1 MEESKNNLKLH
12 LYHGIK
18 NKIICFHVEKYLITR
33 SVKRIFLCLSAF
45 TKLSR
50 TITLSQMLRGLM
62 IVITRSVT
70 EIFVVFAG
78 FPAAAYAAY
87 AAGRG
92 YSGYPSF
99 GLPYPTGNHLS
110 LNHLNHH
117 NAAHIAP
124 LNLNLNLI
132 QAQPAPHHNPPTPT
146 PLFYHPNLDLY
157 NAMPLWTNSLINDID
172 NELRAHSN
180 PSLYANWL
188 AVAWSIRSHRG
199 ERACCDAKINKVR
212 DSPYVPESN
221 SVWKQRHACNTWG
234 SLAEDPPQR
243 HTLNFREG
251 QSDSPFRDHEFS
263 NWTMRQR
270 DADAWNASRFRRTRE
285 K

>member
-1 MEESKNNLKLH
+1 M
-12 LYHGIK
+12 
-18 NKIICFHVEKYLITR
+18 TR
-33 SVKRIFLCLSAF
+33 D
-45 TKLSR
+45 
-50 TITLSQMLRGLM
+50 
-62 IVITRSVT
+62 VT
-70 EIFVVFAG
+70 DIFVVFTG

-132 QAQPAPHHNPPTPT
+132 QTQPAPHHNPPTPT

-172 NELRAHSN
+172 NELCAHSN

-188 AVAWSIRSHRG
+188 
-199 ERACCDAKINKVR
+199 CCRLVHPIPSRRESVLRRDNQEVR
-212 DSPYVPESN
+212 DSPMFSRVIRAIRE
-221 SVWKQRHACNTWG
+221 HAYIAHAAIL
-234 SLAEDPPQR
+234 SRIFEDPPQR
-243 HTLNFREG
+243 
-251 QSDSPFRDHEFS
+251 
-263 NWTMRQR
+263 
-270 DADAWNASRFRRTRE
+270 RTH
-285 K
+285 

>member
-1 MEESKNNLKLH
+1 MLYKTVRYWNQNYTYYPLLKNIYSYNNVTKSAKKLKD
-12 LYHGIK
+12 
-18 NKIICFHVEKYLITR
+18 F
-33 SVKRIFLCLSAF
+33 LSAF
-45 TKLSR
+45 MKPLSR
-50 TITLSQMLRGLM
+50 TFTLSQMPNELQVRSLM
-62 IVITRSVT
+62 
-70 EIFVVFAG
+70 EIFLVFAG

-157 NAMPLWTNSLINDID
+157 NAMPLWTNSLINYTD
-172 NELRAHSN
+172 NELSAHSN
-180 PSLYANWL
+180 PSLHANWL
-188 AVAWSIRSHRG
+188 CCRLVHSIPSWRESVLQRDNH
-199 ERACCDAKINKVR
+199 EVR
-212 DSPYVPESN
+212 DSLVFPRVIRAVREH
-221 SVWKQRHACNTWG
+221 V
-234 SLAEDPPQR
+234 EDTRAMRTRQLSR
-243 HTLNFREG
+243 ILE
-251 QSDSPFRDHEFS
+251 DSP
-263 NWTMRQR
+263 
-270 DADAWNASRFRRTRE
+270 
-285 K
+285 

>member
-1 MEESKNNLKLH
+1 MKP
-12 LYHGIK
+12 
-18 NKIICFHVEKYLITR
+18 
-33 SVKRIFLCLSAF
+33 
-45 TKLSR
+45 LSR
-50 TITLSQMLRGLM
+50 MLTLSQMPRGLASCTE
-62 IVITRSVT
+62 VKRSVT
-70 EIFVVFAG
+70 EIFIVFAG

-157 NAMPLWTNSLINDID
+157 NAMPLWTNLLINYTDY
-172 NELRAHSN
+172 ELCAHSN
-180 PSLYANWL
+180 PSLHANWL
-188 AVAWSIRSHRG
+188 
-199 ERACCDAKINKVR
+199 CCRLIHPIPSRRESVLRRDNHEVR
-212 DSPYVPESN
+212 DSPMLIGWFESTLKTR
-221 SVWKQRHACNTWG
+221 VQCARG
-234 SLAEDPPQR
+234 SSRGSSRILR
-243 HTLNFREG
+243 
-251 QSDSPFRDHEFS
+251 RDV
-263 NWTMRQR
+263 R
-270 DADAWNASRFRRTRE
+270 
-285 K
+285 